1 MPRLLPL
8 ILTLLVAWIAPQT
21 AAFAAESAASQQPDQ
36 QPVVEAIRIEGGG
49 EKSNAILAAIQQEIG
64 AKLDIL
70 AVQRS
75 QEWLWKYMRVRVDS
89 VVHEPGEAEDSIV
102 LVFYVT
108 PLPTWRRVRFTGY
121 EEFERHELE
130 LWAGL
135 YGQALDTD
143 SVEVVRERLI
153 RNYQEE
159 GFAHVEVIREDGAED
174 EVVFAVQEGPK
185 VTVEDIEFVGN
196 EAIRGG
202 MWLTPGLDLYE
213 GLKNTTGGWLS
224 GKAYSPSRISE
235 DVNALVQLYRDYGYL
250 DVMISS
256 EVEFTGSDRADAN
269 ITYVI
274 TEGPLY
280 RVRSVT
286 VKAADGT
293 TLRFSQTELEAL
305 LKLKSGDPYELA
317 SVTQDR
323 MLLQRHYSGLGYPS
337 LARVHL
343 RNPRSGVEF
352 LSIGGSR
359 GGFQPD
365 ALVDEVEPLVDLVF
379 VIQEGHPRRIRDVL
393 IKGTQRTQDRVVR
406 REIINEP
413 GDWVN
418 EEDSSKSARRLI
430 GLGYFKDENRQP
442 FVNWYLQDFGNSE
455 LVDLIFEVKDVG
467 SNNRIRFGGSW
478 NSDNG
483 PALLID
489 LTKTNFDITDHPS
502 SFGNAFSEIWNGT
515 AYTGAGQSLNLAL
528 RPGTIFSSYA
538 LSFTEPDLLQEHISR
553 LSLNVV
559 GRKNLRLFS
568 THDEERSQL
577 GFTLGRRFGRYFTLF
592 AGPELQTVKLD
603 DIEPGA
609 PTDLTD
615 FAGNN
620 HMQTLTMG
628 ARYSTV
634 ADPFSPV
641 DGGNY
646 SLHLSQTGQFMG
658 GDWDFLKAQ
667 VRAAKYFPLWEDSL
681 GRHYVFALSGSARK
695 AWAQGDLTTL
705 PYPEKFY
712 LGGQNSVRGF
722 NFRGIGE
729 DPNGF
734 GVGGDVAWNG
744 SLELR
749 MPMIS
754 TRQRG
759 MVEEFEMARWGLFV
773 DAGSFGPSFGNLGS
787 TRVSAGVAVRVRFP
801 ALPTAPLS
809 LEFGWPVQSEPGDDT
824 RVFAFTIGNF

>member
-1 MPRLLPL
+1 
-8 ILTLLVAWIAPQT
+8 VWIAPQAT
-21 AAFAAESAASQQPDQ
+21 VFAAAPAASQQTDEP
-36 QPVVEAIRIEGGG
+36 PVVEAIRIEGGG
-49 EKSNAILAAIQQEIG
+49 EKSSAILAAIQQEVG

-89 VVHEPGEAEDSIV
+89 VVHEPGESVDTIV

-108 PLPTWRRVRFTGY
+108 PQRTWRRVAFQGY

-135 YGQALDTD
+135 YGQALDID
-143 SVEVVRERLI
+143 SIGVVRNRLT
-153 RNYQEE
+153 RSYQEE
-159 GFAHVEVIREDGAED
+159 GYAHVQITRADGAED
-174 EVVFAVQEGPK
+174 EVIFVIDEGPK
-185 VTVEDIEFVGN
+185 VTVEKIKFVGN
-196 EAIRGG
+196 EAIRSG
-202 MWLTPGLDLYE
+202 MWFTPGLDLYE
-213 GLKNTTGGWLS
+213 ALKNTTGGWLT
-224 GKAYSPSRISE
+224 GKAFSPARISE

-250 DVMISS
+250 DAQITS
-256 EVEFTGSDRADAN
+256 EVAFSGRDLSAAH

-280 RVRSVT
+280 RVRSVK
-286 VKAADGT
+286 VEAAPGT
-293 TLRFSQTELEAL
+293 TLRFSEAELEAL
-305 LKLKSGDPYELA
+305 LELKSGDPYELA
-317 SVTQDR
+317 AVTQDR
-323 MLLQRHYSGLGYPS
+323 LLLQRYYSGLGYPS
-337 LARVHL
+337 LARVRL
-343 RNPRSGVEF
+343 RNPRSSVEF

-359 GGFQPD
+359 GGMEPD
-365 ALVDEVEPLVDLVF
+365 VLIDQEEPLVDLVY

-418 EEDSSKSARRLI
+418 EEDASKSARRLI
-430 GLGYFKDENRQP
+430 GLGYFKDANRQP
-442 FVNWYLQDFGNSE
+442 FVNWYLQDFGDSD
-455 LVDLIFEVKDVG
+455 LVDLIFEVKDIG

-489 LTKTNFDITDHPS
+489 LSKTNFDITDHPS
-502 SFGNAFSEIWNGT
+502 SFSNAFNEIWNGT

-538 LSFTEPDLLQEHISR
+538 LSFTEPDLLKEHISR

-592 AGPELQTVKLD
+592 AGPEIQAVKLD

-620 HMQTLTMG
+620 QMQTLTVG

-634 ADPFSPV
+634 ADRFSPV

-646 SLHLSQTGQFMG
+646 SLNLSQTGLFMG

-667 VRAAKYFPLWEDSL
+667 ARAAKYFPLWQDSL
-681 GRHYVFALSGSARK
+681 GRHYVFALSGTVRK
-695 AWAQGDLTTL
+695 AWTQGDLNTL

-722 NFRGIGE
+722 NFRGVGE
-729 DPNGF
+729 DSNGF

-744 SLELR
+744 SVELR

-773 DAGSFGPSFGNLGS
+773 DAGSFGPDFGNLSS
-787 TRVSAGVAVRVRFP
+787 TRISAGVAVRVRFP